1 MSEKV
6 KKGLPV
12 VLFVLGLGLLVAAAL
27 GDSLPGW
34 TVGLLGGLGG
44 ATVGVGGSTIFMGAA
59 CRLLSPEERVQVE
72 MAEHDERNLAI
83 REKAAQDSWYWTSAL
98 LWIPFVVA
106 LVRTDPLFIALASGV
121 IVLHNVFYLVNMGRW
136 SRKL

>member
-6 KKGLPV
+6 KKGGSV
-12 VLFVLGLGLLVAAAL
+12 VLFVLGLGLLAAAAL

-34 TVGLLGGLGG
+34 TVGLLAGLGG
-44 ATVGVGGSTIFMGAA
+44 AAVGVGGSTIFMGAA
-59 CRLLSPEERVQVE
+59 CRLLSTEERVQVE

-83 REKAAQDSWYWTSAL
+83 REKAAQDSWYWTGWL
-98 LWIPFVVA
+98 LWAPFVVA
-106 LVRTDPLFIALASGV
+106 LVRTDTLFIALAASV
-121 IVLHNVFYLVNMGRW
+121 LVLHNVFYLVNMGRW